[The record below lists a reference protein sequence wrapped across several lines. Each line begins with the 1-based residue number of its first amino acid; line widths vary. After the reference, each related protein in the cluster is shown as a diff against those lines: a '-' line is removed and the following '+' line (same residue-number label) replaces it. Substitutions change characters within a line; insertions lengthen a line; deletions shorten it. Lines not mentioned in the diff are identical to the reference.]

1 MSGAGSTHP
10 DRAAELL
17 ADKAM
22 LGLSPAE
29 AAELSSLLGGSG
41 RADGAEGEA
50 MELAAAALDLA
61 MHPGPYE
68 AMPASLRAT
77 IERAAPGAISG
88 AAGARDVAGRIGSDS
103 GRSSA
108 AFAWLAAAACLALA
122 LTAWWPRVSGPA
134 AAGTDQ
140 AYQQLVTQAKDLTRA
155 DWKAMGELEKT
166 PVKGEVV
173 WSSDRQEGYMVFSGL
188 PTNAPT
194 REQYQ
199 LWIFDPTQSDKTPID
214 GGVFDIPPT
223 SDGRVIIPID
233 PKLHAQGPTLF
244 AITIEK
250 PGGVVVSD
258 RSRLVLIAQ
267 PG

>member
-1 MSGAGSTHP
+1 MSGAGSIQP
-10 DRAAELL
+10 DRAEELL
-17 ADKAM
+17 ADMA
-22 LGLSPAE
+22 LQGLSPAE
-29 AAELSSLLGGSG
+29 AAELSALLRAGGG
-41 RADGAEGEA
+41 ADRAEGEA
-50 MELAAAALDLA
+50 LELAAAALDLA
-61 MHPGPYE
+61 MNPGPYE
-68 AMPASLRAT
+68 AMPESLRIG
-77 IERAAPGAISG
+77 IERAVPSAIGAPR
-88 AAGARDVAGRIGSDS
+88 ARGDVIGQITPKS

-108 AFAWLAAAACLALA
+108 AFAWLVAAACLALA
-122 LTAWWPRVSGPA
+122 VTAWWPGVGGRAALQTSEAYGRLVS
-134 AAGTDQ
+134 Q
-140 AYQQLVTQAKDLTRA
+140 ASDLTRA

-166 PVKGEVV
+166 PVTGEVV

-188 PTNAPT
+188 PANSPT
-194 REQYQ
+194 RDQYQ

-223 SDGRVIIPID
+223 ADGRVIIPID
-233 PKLHAQGPTLF
+233 PKLRPTGPTLF